1 MKQRYRLLSILYVA
15 NISRTNVRIRTFI
28 CIFLLLTISSSLSA
42 QCPDRDVLFKR
53 TLYLRDSVKAYS
65 EDYMKELLRYRSNI
79 NKCVYK
85 EDTTHASLLLT
96 LGIMYSR
103 RGDFLNAVASTKQSI
118 AIANLPKNKSVSG
131 NRLLVT
137 DYVFLGRF
145 YDSLH
150 LPVEKK
156 YATDSC
162 FSIIAKENVQTP
174 FVVSLLF
181 DAADNAFNIGD
192 YHSCLNYV
200 SFGETIQK
208 NYQSPYLAN
217 VLPMWKGLSYL
228 NLGRYED
235 AENIFLQYIET
246 HNGKEN
252 QAYVFFIYENL
263 AQLYARKGDVKA
275 SMVYFNKLL
284 DATRSTQTD
293 GIGYATVLNN
303 IAFEIYYNK
312 THEYDK
318 ALVLF
323 RQTFDLLK
331 RTKGITELQQKYEM
345 FNVTDNIANIYV
357 KKGDFDNAMKAF
369 QQGFDLL
376 EEGGSEKTLLHMS
389 LANVQVKYLTGF
401 VIDMGDAWL
410 AKYKVTGAKA
420 DLEKAISIYYTTDRF
435 FDRLKIEQSDVQSKL
450 FWRESSHRLY
460 EHAIEACNLSHNAD
474 IAFYFFEKSRAVL
487 LNDQIKELDAIGK
500 KDVVKFMQIKR
511 NIVLLERILKDLP
524 ADSSQYRD
532 YQSQLFDNK
541 KMLEKMQDNIREH
554 NKNYSQSLVDSV
566 FITMKDAQE
575 RLLENDQ
582 SLLEIFT
589 GDSAIYALH
598 VSKTEKNLYK
608 IDKKQ
613 YDKLTLC
620 FLQYCDD
627 ADKLNRFFGAFEK
640 CANDLYKLI
649 AGTSKF
655 KGRLIVSPGDNF
667 FPFEALIT
675 SYSGPSVKYM
685 IEDHAISYTYSAK
698 FLMNNKARM
707 NVVPGT
713 GQFMGMAPVEYPAAM
728 HLSSL
733 QNSDESLDNIS
744 DYFSSPAVYVTKKAS
759 RQQFLD
765 KFSQYQVIQL
775 YTHAAD
781 SSVIGEPVIYFADS
795 ALYLSD
801 IIAAN
806 TMNTNFIVLSACQTG
821 TGKLYRGE
829 GVFSFNRAFAAVGIP
844 SSLTNLWSVN
854 NESTY
859 QLTEL
864 MYKYLAQGFPK
875 DVALQKAKL
884 EFIKK
889 ASKERTLPYYWA
901 APVLVGTVDPVAAGG
916 GGYWKYILGGA
927 LLIAAIGGGIY
938 MRKRKAG
945 R

>member
-1 MKQRYRLLSILYVA
+1 
-15 NISRTNVRIRTFI
+15 
-28 CIFLLLTISSSLSA
+28 
-42 QCPDRDVLFKR
+42 
-53 TLYLRDSVKAYS
+53 
-65 EDYMKELLRYRSNI
+65 MKELLRYKTSI

-85 EDTTHASLLLT
+85 EDTTHANLLLAVG
-96 LGIMYSR
+96 LMYSR
-103 RGDFLNAVASTKQSI
+103 RGDFLNAVASAKQSI
-118 AIANLPKNKSVSG
+118 AIARLPKNTSVFA
-131 NRLLVT
+131 NELLVL
-137 DYVFLGRF
+137 DYIYLARF

-150 LPVEKK
+150 LPDEKK

-162 FSIIAKENVQTP
+162 LSTVAKENVKTP
-174 FVVSLLF
+174 YAGKILF
-181 DAADNAFNIGD
+181 DAADHAFDVGD
-192 YHSCLNYV
+192 YHGCLSYV
-200 SFGETIQK
+200 RYGEIILK
-208 NYQSPYLAN
+208 NNPSDYLASI
-217 VLPMWKGLSYL
+217 LPIWKSLSL
-228 NLGRYED
+228 MNLGRYDES
-235 AENIFLQYIET
+235 ENILLQFIET
-246 HNGKEN
+246 HNTKES
-252 QAYVFFIYENL
+252 QAYLPYVWANL
-263 AQLYARKGDVKA
+263 GQLYARKGDVKQ
-275 SMVYFNKLL
+275 SLYFFNKVL
-284 DATRSTQTD
+284 DNVRKSKYEDAQ
-293 GIGYATVLNN
+293 YATALDN
-303 IAFEIYYNK
+303 IAFEVYYNK
-312 THEYDK
+312 TREYDK
-318 ALVLF
+318 ALTLYQQSINTFKNVKKIDEQTRLF
-323 RQTFDLLK
+323 E
-331 RTKGITELQQKYEM
+331 I
-345 FNVTDNIANIYV
+345 FNILDNVANIYV
-357 KKGDFDNAMKAF
+357 KKGDFVKAMKTF
-369 QQGFDLL
+369 QQAFDLL
-376 EEGGSEKTLLHMS
+376 EPGGSEKMLLQMP
-389 LANVQVKYLTGF
+389 LANIQVKYLTGF

-420 DLEKAISIYYTTDRF
+420 DLEKAIDIYHTTDRF

-474 IAFYFFEKSRAVL
+474 AAFYFFEKSRAIL

-500 KDVVKFMQIKR
+500 KDVVKFMQLKR
-511 NIVLLERILKDLP
+511 NVVLLERILKDLS
-524 ADSSQYRD
+524 ADSVQYRD
-532 YQSQLFDNK
+532 YQNQLFDNR
-541 KMLEKMQDNIREH
+541 KMLEKMQDNIRMH

-566 FITMKDAQE
+566 FITVKDVQE

-582 SLLEIFT
+582 SLLEVFS
-589 GDSAIYALH
+589 GDSAIYVLH
-598 VSKTEKNLYK
+598 VSKTEKNLYR

-655 KGRLIVSPGDNF
+655 KSRLIVSPGDNF

-698 FLMNNKARM
+698 FLMNNKVRLNAVA
-707 NVVPGT
+707 NT
-713 GQFMGMAPVEYPAAM
+713 GQFMGMAPVTYPAGM
-728 HLSSL
+728 HLPSL
-733 QNSDESLDNIS
+733 QNSDASLGNIG
-744 DYFSSPAVYVTKKAS
+744 DYFSSPAVYVTNKAS

-765 KFSQYQVIQL
+765 DFSQYQVIQL

-781 SSVIGEPVIYFADS
+781 SSAIGEPVIYFADS

-801 IIAAN
+801 IIAGN

-821 TGKLYRGE
+821 TGRLYRGE

-864 MYKYLAQGFPK
+864 MYKYLAEGLPK

-884 EFIKK
+884 EFMKT

-901 APVLVGTVDPVAAGG
+901 APVLVGTVDPVIAGG
-916 GGYWKYILGGA
+916 SGYWKYMLGGT
-927 LLIAAIGGGIY
+927 LLIAAIAGGLY

>member
-1 MKQRYRLLSILYVA
+1 MKQRYCLFSILYVA
-15 NISRTNVRIRTFI
+15 NAQRIIARIRFFV

-42 QCPDRDVLFKR
+42 QCPDKDVLFKR
-53 TLYLRDSVKAYS
+53 VLYVRDSVKGYS
-65 EDYMKELLRYRSNI
+65 EGCMKELLQYKTSI

-85 EDTTHASLLLT
+85 EDTTHANLLLT
-96 LGIMYSR
+96 LGLMYSR
-103 RGDFLNAVASTKQSI
+103 RGDFLNAVSSTKQSI
-118 AIANLPKNKSVSG
+118 AIGRLPKNKSAFA
-131 NRLLVT
+131 NEMLVL
-137 DYVFLGRF
+137 DYIYLIRY

-150 LPVEKK
+150 LPIEMK

-162 FSIIAKENVQTP
+162 LSIVAKEEVQTP
-174 FVVSLLF
+174 YVFRVLF
-181 DAADNAFNIGD
+181 NAADHAFDIGD
-192 YHSCLNYV
+192 YHGCLNYV
-200 SFGETIQK
+200 RYGEVIQK
-208 NYQSPYLAN
+208 SYNSPYLASF
-217 VLPMWKGLSYL
+217 LPVWKGLSL
-228 NLGRYED
+228 MNLGRYDE
-235 AENIFLQYIET
+235 AENILLQFVEMHST
-246 HNGKEN
+246 KES
-252 QAYVFFIYENL
+252 QALLPYVWGNL
-263 AQLYARKGDVKA
+263 GQLYARRGDVKQ
-275 SMVYFNKLL
+275 SLYYFNKAL
-284 DATRSTQTD
+284 DEARKSKYED
-293 GIGYATVLNN
+293 VKYASALDN
-303 IAFEIYYNK
+303 IAFEVYYNK
-312 THEYDK
+312 TREYDK
-318 ALVLF
+318 ALALYQQSINTF
-323 RQTFDLLK
+323 KNIKKIDEQTRVFE
-331 RTKGITELQQKYEM
+331 I
-345 FNVTDNIANIYV
+345 FNILGNVANIYV
-357 KKGDFDNAMKAF
+357 KKGDFGNAMKTF
-369 QQGFDLL
+369 QRAFDLL
-376 EEGGSEKTLLHMS
+376 EPGGSEKMLLQMP

-410 AKYKVTGAKA
+410 AKYKATGAMP
-420 DLEKAISIYYTTDRF
+420 DLEKAISVYHTTDRF

-460 EHAIEACNLSHNAD
+460 EHAIEACNLSHNAEA
-474 IAFYFFEKSRAVL
+474 AFYFFEKSRANL

-500 KDVVKFMQIKR
+500 KDVVKFMQLKR
-511 NIVLLERILKDLP
+511 NIVMLERILKDIS
-524 ADSSQYRD
+524 ADSAQYRD
-532 YQSQLFDNK
+532 YQNQLFDNK

-566 FITMKDAQE
+566 FITLKDVQG
-575 RLLENDQ
+575 RFLENDQ
-582 SLLEIFT
+582 SLLEVFS
-589 GDSAIYALH
+589 GDSAVYVLH

-655 KGRLIVSPGDNF
+655 KSRLIVSPGDNF

-675 SYSGPSVKYM
+675 SYSGSSVKYM

-698 FLMNNKARM
+698 FLMNNKVKDNAVG
-707 NVVPGT
+707 NT
-713 GQFMGMAPVEYPAAM
+713 AQFMGMAPVTYPAGM
-728 HLSSL
+728 HLPPL
-733 QNSDESLDNIS
+733 QKSDASLDNIS
-744 DYFSSPAVYVTKKAS
+744 DYFSSPAVYVTNKAS

-765 KFSQYQVIQL
+765 DFSQYQIIQL

-781 SSVIGEPVIYFADS
+781 SSAIGEPVIYFADS

-801 IIAAN
+801 IIAGN

-821 TGKLYRGE
+821 TGRLYRGE

-884 EFIKK
+884 EFMKK

-901 APVLVGTVDPVAAGG
+901 APVLVGTVDPVVAGG
-916 GGYWKYILGGA
+916 GSYWKYLLGGT
-927 LLIAAIGGGIY
+927 LLIIAIGGGMY
-938 MRKRKAG
+938 MRKRKA
-945 R
+945 RR